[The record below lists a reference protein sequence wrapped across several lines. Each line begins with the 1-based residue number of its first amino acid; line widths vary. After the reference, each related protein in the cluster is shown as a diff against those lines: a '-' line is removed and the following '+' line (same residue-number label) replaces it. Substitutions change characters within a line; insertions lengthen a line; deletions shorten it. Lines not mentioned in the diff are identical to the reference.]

1 MRKEENI
8 GGQAVYEG
16 VMMRR
21 GVNLSV
27 VVRNPQGE
35 IFVEKYQLKSFF
47 KKWLNFPFLRGLII
61 LMDSLIWG
69 IKALNYSTNVAFPTD
84 EKEKNNENWLIFGA
98 LILGFMLFVALF
110 IVLPLLVI
118 KPVENFIASLIVLR
132 LLEGMIRLIIFLI
145 YLFFISKIK
154 EIYRVF
160 QYHGAEHK
168 TVFCYESGEELTV
181 ENCKKFPRFHPRCGT
196 SFLLVVMIVSILVFS
211 FLGKQ
216 GFVEKIISRVFLIP
230 IIFSISYEIIR
241 LGSKYRNSLLW
252 RIILMPGLWMQY
264 FTTKEPDDLQLET
277 AIRALKEV
285 LGEDVTSSLSSETSE
300 YRE

>member
-21 GVNLSV
+21 GLNLSV
-27 VVRNPQGE
+27 AVRNPQGE
-35 IFVEKYQLKSFF
+35 ILVEKYQLKSFF

-69 IKALNYSTNVAFPTD
+69 IKALNYSTSIAFPTD
-84 EKEKNNENWLIFGA
+84 EKEKVNENWLIFWA
-98 LILGFMLFVALF
+98 LILGFVLFVALF
-110 IVLPLLVI
+110 IVLPLLII
-118 KPVENFIASLIVLR
+118 KPVERFISSLIVLR
-132 LLEGMIRLIIFLI
+132 LLEGIIRLIIFLI
-145 YLFFISKIK
+145 YLFSISKIK

-216 GFVEKIISRVFLIP
+216 GFIERVISRVFLIP

-241 LGSKYRNSLLW
+241 LGSKYSDSLLW
-252 RIILMPGLWMQY
+252 RMILLPGLWMQY
-264 FTTKEPDDLQLET
+264 FTTKEPDDFQLET

-285 LGEDVTSSLSSETSE
+285 LGEDVTSNLSSETSE

>member
-1 MRKEENI
+1 MKKEENI

-16 VMMRR
+16 VMMRK
-21 GVNLSV
+21 GLNLAV

-35 IFVEKYQLKSFF
+35 ILIERYQLKSFF
-47 KKWLNFPFLRGLII
+47 KKFLNFPFLRGLII

-69 IKALNYSTNVAFPTD
+69 IKALNYSTSVAFPND
-84 EKEKNNENWLIFGA
+84 EKVNEGWGIYLALVLSLI
-98 LILGFMLFVALF
+98 LFVALF
-110 IVLPLLVI
+110 VVLPLLII
-118 KPVENFIASLIVLR
+118 KPIENFISSQIVLR
-132 LLEGMIRLIIFLI
+132 LLEGLVRLIIFLI

-168 TVFCYESGEELTV
+168 TVFCYEAGEELTI
-181 ENCKKFPRFHPRCGT
+181 ENCRKFSRFHPRCGT
-196 SFLLVVMIVSILVFS
+196 SFLLVVMIISILIFS

-216 GFVEKIISRVFLIP
+216 SFIERVISRILLIP
-230 IIFSISYEIIR
+230 VIFSISYEIIR

-252 RIILMPGLWMQY
+252 KIALLPGLWMQY
-264 FTTKEPDDLQLET
+264 FTTKEPDDFQLEI

-285 LGEDVTSSLSSETSE
+285 LREDVASDFSSEASE

>member
-21 GVNLSV
+21 GLNLSV

-69 IKALNYSTNVAFPTD
+69 VKALNYSTSIAFPAD
-84 EKEKNNENWLIFGA
+84 EKEKINENWLIFGA

-118 KPVENFIASLIVLR
+118 KPVEKFIASLIVLR
-132 LLEGMIRLIIFLI
+132 LLEGMIRLVIFLI

-216 GFVEKIISRVFLIP
+216 SFVEKVISRVFLIP

-264 FTTKEPDDLQLET
+264 FTTKEPDDFQLET